1 MILVFMIK
9 NTSIFYNIWE
19 IQKIMKKKS
28 IALII
33 IFATTIISFIK
44 TVFIGKKYIKIE
56 DGKLLIKR
64 REDIIL
70 SVNKN
75 EIEKLVVIFDIFFED
90 IDFIKFQYNGKKYF
104 FEIPIETND
113 ELKVYIND
121 LNYKRKRTIL
131 LRVVLTILGVYYWWY
146 LKIINFIILLFYFKT
161 GDYWCP
167 DYSKITW
174 NYTK

>member
-1 MILVFMIK
+1 MRKNIFLYLLFLIFECCCFAVIFLYFETTLIVPLVL
-9 NTSIFYNIWE
+9 
-19 IQKIMKKKS
+19 
-28 IALII
+28 LII
-33 IFATTIISFIK
+33 IFATTIISFVK

-64 REDIIL
+64 KENIIL

-75 EIEKLVVIFDIFFED
+75 EIEKLVVIYDIFFED

-104 FEIPIETND
+104 FEIPAETND

-131 LRVVLTILGVYYWWY
+131 LRVVLTILGVYY
-146 LKIINFIILLFYFKT
+146 
-161 GDYWCP
+161 
-167 DYSKITW
+167 
-174 NYTK
+174 